1 MYSPTDSKH
10 IRICTSDNY
19 IDNICRNIETSVP
32 SSFIHHIFGINE
44 PNGFQTQSK
53 YCVNKT
59 RRQHHFYKL
68 IFDYFSTTHRHT
80 HTHFIDSRGLFQVFF
95 FTFLTLMLILMSSL
109 FYSFRQH
116 THVRSIYVE
125 DLRRIDN
132 EIQTKHVV
140 VDVDD
145 GVTAVCTCAIRV
157 FSPKTHRQF

>member
-95 FTFLTLMLILMSSL
+95 FHIFDIDADPDELVIL
-109 FYSFRQH
+109 FIPTAHTCSF
-116 THVRSIYVE
+116 
-125 DLRRIDN
+125 DL
-132 EIQTKHVV
+132 
-140 VDVDD
+140 
-145 GVTAVCTCAIRV
+145 C
-157 FSPKTHRQF
+157 